1 MVLFLR
7 RNLRALMPGK
17 NIRTII
23 AHRHQQSLYSD
34 APNIDL
40 EASAMYFET
49 DPHFTAALLKRRRKQ
64 VEWSQRKLAERAGVH
79 VQTVKYWEGKQG
91 IVAGPTVF
99 RMFEE
104 LVHAMMASSTSD
116 SSNRQLC
123 GARTRKGGR
132 CKAKPLPGK
141 RRCKFHGGMSTGP
154 RTREGRQRIAEAQR
168 RRWAAYQKAV

>member
-1 MVLFLR
+1 MSR
-7 RNLRALMPGK
+7 Q
-17 NIRTII
+17 TE
-23 AHRHQQSLYSD
+23 
-34 APNIDL
+34 L
-40 EASAMYFET
+40 EL
-49 DPHFTAALLKRRRKQ
+49 TAALLKQCRQ
-64 VEWSQRKLAERAGVH
+64 LLGWSQRELAERAGLH
-79 VQTVKYWEGKQG
+79 KQTVKYWEGKQG
-91 IVAGPTVF
+91 TLAGPTVF

-123 GARTRKGGR
+123 GARTRKGHP
-132 CKAKPLPGK
+132 CKAKALPGK